1 MQTTRIGDKGEQ
13 MAAEEL
19 VRLGYEVVERNWKV
33 KIAEI
38 DIVATKNNV
47 MYFAEVKYRE
57 TLAQGD
63 GFDYITP
70 GKLSHMARAA
80 DLWVEAH
87 GYRGEYTMLAVAIHG
102 QDKTIDIREVI

>member
-1 MQTTRIGDKGEQ
+1 MHTTQIGDKGEQ
-13 MAAEEL
+13 MASEEL
-19 VRLGYEVVERNWKV
+19 VRLGYEIIERNWKV
-33 KIAEI
+33 KIAEV
-38 DIVATKNNV
+38 DIVAQKDKV
-47 MYFAEVKYRE
+47 MYFVEVKYRE

-87 GYRGEYTMLAVAIHG
+87 GYRGEYAMLAIAIHG
-102 QDKTIDIREVI
+102 QANSIEIREVI